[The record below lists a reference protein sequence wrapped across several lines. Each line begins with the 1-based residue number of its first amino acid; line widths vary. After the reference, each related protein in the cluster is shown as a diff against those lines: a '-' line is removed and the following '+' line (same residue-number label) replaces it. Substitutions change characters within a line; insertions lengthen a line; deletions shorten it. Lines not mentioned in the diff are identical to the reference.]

1 MKKVIMAIAAVIL
14 FILFLSTFIEKE
26 KVDEDKSNN
35 SIVMSVESFNYDL
48 ERESELNKDDENI
61 ICATCRGLVKLNS
74 NNEVTLD
81 LAKDLEVSGD
91 GIEYKF
97 TLKDDVCW
105 SNGEK
110 IKPEEIQIYF
120 KSLIQRGNSRDI
132 KALLKVYGVDKFREE
147 KVDFEKYVA
156 ITSDDNTI
164 KIRLNKRDDDFL
176 TELSKPQYRVRRNIS
191 LWNDIRSNYD
201 RIVYSGEYYISE
213 VKDDL
218 IKLKSNCNDVD
229 TEVIMI
235 KDDSKENSMASY
247 EIGDRDIVVDVPI
260 SQVPRLEQ
268 NDRILSSPSGEG
280 LYLAIN
286 SKKMDLDMRKEFV
299 KILYKAAQEY
309 NDKNSKS
316 VKFSEGIYFEDEMD
330 EVNKIQN
337 RKVALN
343 NSREGTIP
351 DNINILIS
359 KEEVSEDFV
368 KYLTDYFKQYYE
380 INIKYEENSQDES
393 INEEKFHMELLRLK
407 ENSSNKNNLF
417 EGMKNIF
424 EKENGQYSS
433 NDINVEDKFF
443 NSYIVVPVMFID
455 TNIAVSDKVKNVR
468 IDGNGNVDFSGMN

>member
-1 MKKVIMAIAAVIL
+1 MYCYPINTL
-14 FILFLSTFIEKE
+14 
-26 KVDEDKSNN
+26 
-35 SIVMSVESFNYDL
+35 
-48 ERESELNKDDENI
+48 LNKP
-61 ICATCRGLVKLNS
+61 T
-74 NNEVTLD
+74 
-81 LAKDLEVSGD
+81 
-91 GIEYKF
+91 YKF
-97 TLKDDVCW
+97 TLKDDACW

-260 SQVPRLEQ
+260 AQVPRLEQ

-359 KEEVSEDFV
+359 KEEVSEDFA
-368 KYLTDYFKQYYE
+368 KYLTDYFKQHYE
-380 INIKYEENSQDES
+380 INIKYEENSENKS
-393 INEEKFHMELLRLK
+393 INKEKFHMELLRLK

-424 EKENGQYSS
+424 EKENVQYSS
-433 NDINVEDKFF
+433 NDINVEDKF
-443 NSYIVVPVMFID
+443 
-455 TNIAVSDKVKNVR
+455 
-468 IDGNGNVDFSGMN
+468 